1 MVNNYNALEFFNNAV
16 DMCIHSKIPNVPHT
30 KQDCEK
36 YIRKLVGS
44 KMQFQDNYL
53 AWANPGIGRYLVFL
67 AWEGIFFYSLVSLIE
82 YGYFRSCHQCVVR
95 SYSKVVKFLRRESSV
110 VDYDDDDVLAEKERV
125 MTSDDVLLIKELTK
139 VFPGKSCKLQ
149 DYFALAS
156 LFYFRR

>member
-1 MVNNYNALEFFNNAV
+1 MFNNYNALEFFNKAV
-16 DMCIHSKIPNVPHT
+16 DMCVHSKIPYIPHT

-36 YIRKLVGS
+36 YTRKLGGS
-44 KMQFQDNYL
+44 KFQFQDNYL

-67 AWEGIFFYSLVSLIE
+67 AWEGIFFYSLVLLIE
-82 YGYFRSCHQCVVR
+82 YGCFRSCHQFVVR
-95 SYSKVVKFLRRESSV
+95 GYSRAVKFLRRESSV
-110 VDYDDDDVLAEKERV
+110 ADDDDVLAEKERV

-139 VFPGKSCKLQ
+139 VFAGKSRKLQ